1 MMIYLDDQFRA
12 YTGQDA
18 ETTRMPWE
26 DTTGFFTGKCDAF
39 IAGYR
44 VVPEGE
50 TWIRAD
56 GMVFS
61 GLMIT
66 PLVNPIDLLARQAVA
81 DAETIADLDTQV
93 VDLTYQNVLLE
104 LGL

>member
-12 YTGQDA
+12 YAEQDA

-26 DTTGFFTGKCDAF
+26 DTIGFFTAKCNTF
-39 IAGYR
+39 IEGYR

-50 TWIRAD
+50 TWTRAD
-56 GMVFS
+56 GMVFT

-66 PLVNPIDLLARQAVA
+66 PAVNPAVLQAA
-81 DAETIADLDTQV
+81 QATADETTIAALDAEV
-93 VDLTYQNVLLE
+93 VELTYQNVLLE
-104 LGL
+104 FTL

>member
-12 YTGQDA
+12 YTEQDT

-56 GMVFS
+56 GMVFFGLDDRAPGQS
-61 GLMIT
+61 G
-66 PLVNPIDLLARQAVA
+66 
-81 DAETIADLDTQV
+81 
-93 VDLTYQNVLLE
+93 
-104 LGL
+104 